1 MAGAKLK
8 AVEVAKVVQW
18 ANKVDKAKAELD
30 EVRAHHGSVWAEFKD
45 DPDYHKKAFKAAMV
59 ARAMDATTRA
69 EFFRMREQYENEL
82 GLHDQLP
89 LPLSAQVVSSLPLSM
104 RRIGAVGGDE
114 LAGRRARLHEL
125 REGARA
131 RAGAAACR

>member
-45 DPDYHKKAFKAAMV
+45 DPDYHKKAFKAAMT
-59 ARAMDATTRA
+59 ARAMDLTSRA
-69 EFFRMREQYENEL
+69 EYFRRRDQYEQEM

-89 LPLSAQVVSSLPLSM
+89 LPL
-104 RRIGAVGGDE
+104 GDVTP
-114 LAGRRARLHEL
+114 
-125 REGARA
+125 
-131 RAGAAACR
+131 AA

>member
-45 DPDYHKKAFKAAMV
+45 DPDYHKKAFKAAMT

-69 EFFRMREQYENEL
+69 EFFRMREKYETEL

-89 LPLSAQVVSSLPLSM
+89 LPLSDVNP
-104 RRIGAVGGDE
+104 
-114 LAGRRARLHEL
+114 
-125 REGARA
+125 
-131 RAGAAACR
+131 AA